1 MPEKGP
7 KPLPAEA
14 ANVTSKASTDQ
25 ESLRS
30 FGVRS
35 SFWGEPM
42 PCQTPSGERDAQGE
56 GMRPVPRAP
65 EFTTS
70 HATSASQG
78 GDKAG
83 DTQQEQQ
90 LAPQC
95 SCTDNSP
102 GSCQTTPLGSH
113 GEGLDGGGM
122 TREHHAWLA
131 MARSNCHRRHLFA
144 VVCPMPQS
152 DTPWVVVS
160 PSWSTSVPQHWQHLK
175 PQDHHNPPPFD
186 IFRFQLVNHFLLKK
200 RKPVGFNRATQ
211 AGTTATNP
219 WAHGQRQCLQWDSI
233 INPTGSVK

>member
-1 MPEKGP
+1 MTHGSPCLPPAQPSWLSRKGFWGQAVPEKGP
-7 KPLPAEA
+7 EPLPAEA
-14 ANVTSKASTDQ
+14 ANFTSKASTDQ
-25 ESLRS
+25 ESLCS

-42 PCQTPSGERDAQGE
+42 PCQTPSSERDAQGE
-56 GMRPVPRAP
+56 GMRPVPQAP

-83 DTQQEQQ
+83 YTQQAQQ
-90 LAPQC
+90 LASQC
-95 SCTDNSP
+95 SCTDHSP

-122 TREHHAWLA
+122 TRERHAWLA

-152 DTPWVVVS
+152 DTPWAVVS
-160 PSWSTSVPQHWQHLK
+160 PSWSTSVPQ
-175 PQDHHNPPPFD
+175 
-186 IFRFQLVNHFLLKK
+186 
-200 RKPVGFNRATQ
+200 
-211 AGTTATNP
+211 
-219 WAHGQRQCLQWDSI
+219 
-233 INPTGSVK
+233 